1 MLSLENPNLNHIWL
15 QIDINIRNDI
25 KHNLLSTLI
34 TQDKSARK
42 SASDAISFITII
54 VNIF

>member
-34 TQDKSARK
+34 TQDKFARK